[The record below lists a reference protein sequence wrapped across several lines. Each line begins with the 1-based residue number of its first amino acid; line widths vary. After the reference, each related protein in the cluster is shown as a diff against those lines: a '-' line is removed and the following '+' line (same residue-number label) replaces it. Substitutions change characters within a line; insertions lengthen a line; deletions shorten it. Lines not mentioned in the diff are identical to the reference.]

1 MGGFAPKSESDY
13 ENEQQQAALAA
24 AAPSTPTTEKQYG
37 VATDII
43 SAGEIQGLVGGLSG
57 VYLNGTSIIDEQSY
71 DTLTTKTGTATVS
84 GTSVTNAG
92 GNASGEGLFS
102 GVDLSIGDRYLLVFS
117 AGPTGNLNTL
127 PGFSGNFAAKRGSS
141 ILYLPNSVTVPT
153 NIENK
158 PGTTEKADA
167 DDYVVGRIR
176 VPGAGVD
183 GDVYTGIIVGQGT
196 HPSYGKWVRVNPPIS
211 TDVSSSGTKTFFFD
225 TVHQVS
231 SITNANTATLATAV
245 ERNRTA
251 QPVILSEAIV
261 KYGDTNQSLA
271 YDNAYAYLKRGTR
284 YQTPIIKTSAYGS
297 PGSSFVIGPQTELTW
312 YSGTG
317 SVRVGGSA
325 SATFITPTQ
334 FSFSEG
340 SKEEIDYL
348 NIAMEF
354 PSGLLYKQPNGKDG
368 PAGAEFQIILNYKND
383 STDSDFT
390 KVLIHGNNYGGSE
403 FINGLH
409 QASDSLNTKS
419 STYSWIIGN
428 GTSVEYH
435 DQIVNYFQGSLGVG
449 RRGTGTIVRQNTSGG
464 FIQEFRI
471 NLERFQPLFDWRIEI
486 RRLSPDASSDYSNFS
501 DGDGRPQYQGRA
513 VIKTVEAGINDKFSY
528 PTTAHAS
535 VSFAAED
542 FPQPP
547 SRSYHIL
554 GRKVKVPSNYFT
566 REELGSFT
574 SSYTRNQSTGANT
587 SSYQAWNGTFRGDP
601 AASSVANRAKVYTN
615 NPAWV
620 FYDILTDKENGLG
633 DFVQEADI
641 DKFSLYQIAR
651 YCDELVPDGK
661 GGQEPRF
668 TCNTYIPNAT
678 EAYKVVKDLA
688 SVFRGMLYWI
698 NGEGYTVQDSPKEP
712 VYTFTTSNVENGIFS
727 YTYTGDK
734 ARPNQF
740 NVTWNDPEEFYKK
753 TVLTVEDIANIKKT
767 GRVLARNIV
776 AYGCTSEGQA
786 RRLADFHLKS
796 TSLETE
802 VVSFKTGFNAVFLR
816 PGDIINVQ
824 DKRQHSLETS
834 GRVSTGSTTTSINL
848 DRIVTFP
855 GGSAGTGCNLYLIF
869 TEPGVYLAQASA
881 TINGQSYSRGG
892 LLLEDASGNALAT
905 QAQAANLIDDSGN
918 SVLTQFSE
926 NSRVEIKEITNTGT
940 SASTITVS
948 GGFSTAPQQDTIWA
962 ISREDD
968 VNTDEL
974 QEYRIIGMT
983 KEEDGIS
990 FSASKY
996 AKEKYDEIDEDVPVE
1011 TTDYQILPPKD
1022 QKVPAPSVVLIEQVT
1037 TSSTVDGGVG
1047 TGVTAQINWSTPVET
1062 FTDTAGNTSSITYRF
1077 LSHFEVHHNMSFAG
1091 RSNKFVK
1098 INNIPG
1104 SATTHEVTNVSSG
1117 VYTVKVRAVN
1127 SRGAKSAWKE
1137 VTQKISSSPP
1147 SLNRIGRIV
1156 RGGSL
1161 TSSPT
1166 INTSTGLVNVIV
1178 GSFEYTFIT
1187 AGGTEVRY
1195 NSPTAAQREQ
1205 AFSGLSVGQ
1214 RGYLY
1219 LDASDTADP
1228 WKAVVIA
1235 TDTVQTDING
1245 NKSNTEYFQE
1255 TGAANL
1261 GLTTISGTVTATAG
1275 SNTVTGSGTS
1285 FLSDFYPDS
1294 IILVTTNNTNNYVA
1308 ASEYRQVVSIESNT
1322 SLTVRNAFTRTMSG
1336 QYARKQTLPVSPARD
1351 ALLAEV
1357 NRTGSSAYNA
1367 SFFVASKGE
1376 DGPQGAQGAPGPD
1389 GPAGP
1394 VGPIGNPG
1402 AQGPGGPAGPPGP
1415 TGPIGN
1421 PGAQGP
1427 GGPTG
1432 PDGPQGSP
1440 GNTGAQGPG
1449 GPTGPTGGVGPTGAP
1464 GPTGVAGPSGAAG
1477 SAGSPG
1483 PDGLSTFLFYSAAS
1497 TTILNSSPSISAW
1510 SSGASYAIGNVRSY
1524 NSKVFAATSAHS
1536 GISTNPESDTSR
1548 WVQVFSD
1555 GSSAISS
1562 MTNLT
1567 PTFYN
1572 TGSNFWYVVADSTA
1586 NRFHANA
1593 TQVSGGVTSVT
1604 HTIIGT
1610 GTAAN
1615 ALSSGSMG
1623 APLATEGQTGP
1634 TGPTGPTGNQGAQGP
1649 AGAQGPPG
1657 PTGNAGPTGNPG
1669 PQGATGP
1676 QGDTGP
1682 TGAPGAAGPQGNT
1695 GPQGATGP
1703 AGPQGNQGPQGNT
1716 GPHGPTGTPGSTGPN
1731 GPPGPQGAQGAQ
1743 GAQGPQGPQGPT
1755 GPTGT
1760 AGATGAAGAAGA
1772 FMAATFITTNAIR
1785 KNAAGA
1791 YTATTLDM
1799 QVTVTRSGTVLA
1811 RERYRVTRSGDTW
1824 SSSVT
1829 SLSTSGVNRAQ
1840 LSPSAVVS
1848 SNSITV
1854 TSTWNQDNSQASGTF
1869 FIVTDGTDGDDGTPG
1884 TPGTPGTSGTAVS
1897 VDKAVMFFSSRGT
1910 SQTAT
1915 WTRATGSTT
1924 STASVVATSSS
1935 SADTVSWASTAP
1947 SGWTNTRSGNGTSSA
1962 SCSMKYNNVSAV
1974 SVATYVDVGP
1984 TGPSTCFIAGTPVC
1998 LQDGSFKQI
2007 EKVEIGDKVRGENN
2021 SINNVTRLLP
2031 CEFPFEAIHGVNE
2044 RRPFFT
2050 ANHPFLTKEG
2060 WKAVDPSLT
2069 LEIDGQEIADLLV
2082 GVLEVGDIL
2091 ITDSGEELIESFTSR
2106 PLEDHEKTV
2115 YNISTDGTNTY
2126 TANGYIVHNKSDARL
2141 KKNIR
2146 FLGYAPKIGQNIYKW
2161 EWTDKAYTLEGVLAG
2176 TTGVIAQ
2183 EVLKT
2188 RPDAVYLDK
2197 DGYYTVD
2204 FEKLGII

>member
-1 MGGFAPKSESDY
+1 MGGFAPRSEGDH

-24 AAPSTPTTEKQYG
+24 AAPTTPTTEKQYG
-37 VATDII
+37 VATDVI

-57 VYLNGTSIIDEQSY
+57 VYLNGTSIIDEASY

-92 GNASGEGLFS
+92 GNVSGEGLFS

-141 ILYLPNSVTVPT
+141 ILYLPSTVTVPT

-158 PGTTEKADA
+158 PGTTEKADV

-196 HPSYGKWVRVNPPIS
+196 HPSYGKWVRVSPPIS

-317 SVRVGGSA
+317 SVRIGGSA

-348 NIAMEF
+348 NIAIEF

-419 STYSWIIGN
+419 STYSWVIGN
-428 GTSVEYH
+428 GTSVDYH
-435 DQIVNYFQGSLGVG
+435 DQIVDYFQGSLNGIG

-471 NLERFQPLFDWRIEI
+471 NLERFQPLFDWKIEI

-513 VIKTVEAGINDKFSY
+513 IIKTVEAGINDKFSY

-554 GRKVKVPSNYFT
+554 GRKVKVPSNYLT

-574 SSYTRNQSTGANT
+574 PSYTRNQTTGANT

-668 TCNTYIPNAT
+668 TCNTYIPNAA

-712 VYTFTTSNVENGIFS
+712 VYTFTTGNVEQGIFS

-740 NVTWNDPEEFYKK
+740 NVTWNNPEEFYKK
-753 TVLTVEDIANIKKT
+753 TVLTVEDVANIKKT

-848 DRIVTFP
+848 DRTVTFP
-855 GGSAGTGCNLYLIF
+855 GGSAGTACNLYLIF

-948 GGFSTAPQQDTIWA
+948 GAFSTAPQQDTIWA

-1104 SATTHEVTNVSSG
+1104 STTTHEVTNVSSG

-1127 SRGAKSAWKE
+1127 SRGAKSTWKE
-1137 VTQKISSSPP
+1137 VTQKISSTPP

-1161 TSSPT
+1161 TSSPSV
-1166 INTSTGLVNVIV
+1166 NASTGLVNVII
-1178 GSFEYTFIT
+1178 GANEYTFTT

-1195 NSPTAAQREQ
+1195 TSPTAAQREQ
-1205 AFSGLSVGQ
+1205 SFSGLSVGQ

-1219 LDASDTADP
+1219 LDASDTTDP

-1235 TDTVQTDING
+1235 RDTVQTDING

-1255 TGAANL
+1255 VGAANL

-1357 NRTGSSAYNA
+1357 NRTGSSAYTA
-1367 SFFVASKGE
+1367 TFFVASKGE
-1376 DGPQGAQGAPGPD
+1376 DGPEGAQGAPGPD
-1389 GPAGP
+1389 GPVGP

-1402 AQGPGGPAGPPGP
+1402 GQGPGGPAGPPGP
-1415 TGPIGN
+1415 IGPIGT

-1432 PDGPQGSP
+1432 PEGPQGAP
-1440 GNTGAQGPG
+1440 GNTGAPGPG
-1449 GPTGPTGGVGPTGAP
+1449 GPTGPEGPQGAPGNTGAPGPGGPTGAP
-1464 GPTGVAGPSGAAG
+1464 GATGNPGSPGATGPTGPTGVAGPAGAAG

-1510 SSGASYAIGNVRSY
+1510 SSGASYAIGNVRSF

-1536 GISTNPESDTSR
+1536 GRSTNPESDTSY
-1548 WVQVFSD
+1548 WVQVFAD
-1555 GSSAISS
+1555 GSSAISD

-1572 TGSNFWYVVADSTA
+1572 TGSNFWYVIADSTA

-1593 TQVSGGVTSVT
+1593 TQVSGGVTGVT

-1610 GTAAN
+1610 GTSASS
-1615 ALSSGSMG
+1615 LTSGSMG
-1623 APLATEGQTGP
+1623 APLLTEGQTGP
-1634 TGPTGPTGNQGAQGP
+1634 TGPTGPDGVQGAPGPVGAQGN
-1649 AGAQGPPG
+1649 PG
-1657 PTGNAGPTGNPG
+1657 PTGTPGATGPTGPIGNPG
-1669 PQGATGP
+1669 PTGATGP

-1682 TGAPGAAGPQGNT
+1682 AGATGNPGPTGATGPQGNT
-1695 GPQGATGP
+1695 GPAGPTGAIGPVGNTGPSGATGNPGPPGPTGPDGPTGP
-1703 AGPQGNQGPQGNT
+1703 AGSTGAAGGT
-1716 GPHGPTGTPGSTGPN
+1716 GPT
-1731 GPPGPQGAQGAQ
+1731 GPPGPPGAEGAAGAQ
-1743 GAQGPQGPQGPT
+1743 GAQGPQGPQGLQ
-1755 GPTGT
+1755 
-1760 AGATGAAGAAGA
+1760 GATGAQGAQGGQGA
-1772 FMAATFITTNAIR
+1772 VGAQGPGGVPGNKVYFDVTSSSAPGNSTMYSHVFNLGTNGIQANDVHWTVASGEVHRYISGTSFADITPVNTNTVTTNAITNSEVT
-1785 KNAAGA
+1785 NAPNDSTSGTSIQTMATHDWVSTGA
-1791 YTATTLDM
+1791 ETFAAISF
-1799 QVTVTRSGTVLA
+1799 TRSG
-1811 RERYRVTRSGDTW
+1811 SG
-1824 SSSVT
+1824 
-1829 SLSTSGVNRAQ
+1829 R
-1840 LSPSAVVS
+1840 
-1848 SNSITV
+1848 
-1854 TSTWNQDNSQASGTF
+1854 SGTF
-1869 FIVTDGTDGDDGTPG
+1869 
-1884 TPGTPGTSGTAVS
+1884 SGTVYIYHNTTLKQSYSGGGSNGREYRDCITFELNPSAGTNYLYL
-1897 VDKAVMFFSSRGT
+1897 KASENT
-1910 SQTAT
+1910 SQ
-1915 WTRATGSTT
+1915 
-1924 STASVVATSSS
+1924 
-1935 SADTVSWASTAP
+1935 DQ
-1947 SGWTNTRSGNGTSSA
+1947 
-1962 SCSMKYNNVSAV
+1962 
-1974 SVATYVDVGP
+1974 
-1984 TGPSTCFIAGTPVC
+1984 
-1998 LQDGSFKQI
+1998 LSFS
-2007 EKVEIGDKVRGENN
+2007 EI
-2021 SINNVTRLLP
+2021 TL
-2031 CEFPFEAIHGVNE
+2031 F
-2044 RRPFFT
+2044 
-2050 ANHPFLTKEG
+2050 
-2060 WKAVDPSLT
+2060 T
-2069 LEIDGQEIADLLV
+2069 LE
-2082 GVLEVGDIL
+2082 
-2091 ITDSGEELIESFTSR
+2091 TKR
-2106 PLEDHEKTV
+2106 
-2115 YNISTDGTNTY
+2115 
-2126 TANGYIVHNKSDARL
+2126 
-2141 KKNIR
+2141 
-2146 FLGYAPKIGQNIYKW
+2146 
-2161 EWTDKAYTLEGVLAG
+2161 
-2176 TTGVIAQ
+2176 
-2183 EVLKT
+2183 
-2188 RPDAVYLDK
+2188 
-2197 DGYYTVD
+2197 
-2204 FEKLGII
+2204 

>member
-1389 GPAGP
+1389 GPTGP
-1394 VGPIGNPG
+1394 VGPVGNPG
-1402 AQGPGGPAGPPGP
+1402 GQGPGGPAGPPGP
-1415 TGPIGN
+1415 VGDPGVQ
-1421 PGAQGP
+1421 GAQGP
-1427 GGPTG
+1427 GGAA
-1432 PDGPQGSP
+1432 GPQGPQGAP
-1440 GNTGAQGPG
+1440 GNTGSPGPG
-1449 GPTGPTGGVGPTGAP
+1449 GATGPQGPTGPTGSQGS
-1464 GPTGVAGPSGAAG
+1464 AGPSGAAG
-1477 SAGSPG
+1477 ASGSPG

-1497 TTILNSSPSISAW
+1497 VTILNSSPSISAW

-1524 NSKVFAATSAHS
+1524 NSKVWAATSAHS
-1536 GISTNPESDTSR
+1536 GRSTNPQSDTSY
-1548 WVQVFSD
+1548 WVQVFAD

-1593 TQVSGGVTSVT
+1593 TQVSGGVTGVT

-1615 ALSSGSMG
+1615 SLSSGSMG
-1623 APLATEGQTGP
+1623 SPLLNEGQTGP
-1634 TGPTGPTGNQGAQGP
+1634 TGPTGPVGNQGA
-1649 AGAQGPPG
+1649 AGPPG
-1657 PTGNAGPTGNPG
+1657 SQGPTGPTGPLG
-1669 PQGATGP
+1669 PQGPTGATGP
-1676 QGDTGP
+1676 QGGTGAAGPTGPQGPVGATGP
-1682 TGAPGAAGPQGNT
+1682 TGATGGP
-1695 GPQGATGP
+1695 
-1703 AGPQGNQGPQGNT
+1703 
-1716 GPHGPTGTPGSTGPN
+1716 
-1731 GPPGPQGAQGAQ
+1731 
-1743 GAQGPQGPQGPT
+1743 GPQGPQGPT
-1755 GPTGT
+1755 GPTGPHGPTGT
-1760 AGATGAAGAAGA
+1760 AGGTGPTGPAGPPGATGAAGAQGPAGPQGPQGP
-1772 FMAATFITTNAIR
+1772 NGP
-1785 KNAAGA
+1785 AGPLGPA
-1791 YTATTLDM
+1791 GGAGNPGPPGGQGPQGPQGPPGPSGVSPTA
-1799 QVTVTRSGTVLA
+1799 VSA
-1811 RERYRVTRSGDTW
+1811 SK
-1824 SSSVT
+1824 SSVT
-1829 SLSTSGVNRAQ
+1829 FSNRNA
-1840 LSPSAVVS
+1840 
-1848 SNSITV
+1848 
-1854 TSTWNQDNSQASGTF
+1854 
-1869 FIVTDGTDGDDGTPG
+1869 
-1884 TPGTPGTSGTAVS
+1884 
-1897 VDKAVMFFSSRGT
+1897 
-1910 SQTAT
+1910 SQTVT

-1924 STASVVATSSS
+1924 STASVVAS
-1935 SADTVSWASTAP
+1935 SASNANTVSWASTAP
-1947 SGWTNTRSGNGTSSA
+1947 SGWSNSRSGNGTAAATCTMS
-1962 SCSMKYNNVSAV
+1962 YNSVSA
-1974 SVATYVDVGP
+1974 ACTAIYVDLGPIGP
-1984 TGPSTCFIAGTPVC
+1984 TTCFVARTPVC
-1998 LQDGSFKQI
+1998 LQDGTFKKI
-2007 EKVEIGDKVRGENN
+2007 VDVETGDKVRGENG
-2021 SINNVTRLLP
+2021 SINTVLGNYS
-2031 CEFPFEAIHGVNE
+2031 CEFPFEHLYGINE
-2044 RRPFFT
+2044 EEPFFT
-2050 ANHPFLTKEG
+2050 ANHPFLTKDG
-2060 WKAVDPSLT
+2060 WKAVDPELT
-2069 LEIDGQEIADLLV
+2069 LIIDGKEVADILV
-2082 GVLEVGDIL
+2082 GKLQVGDIL
-2091 ITDSGEELIESFTSR
+2091 IKDEGGEEVLSALTKR
-2106 PLEDHEKTV
+2106 PLEQSEKTV
-2115 YNISTDGTNTY
+2115 YNLSTDGTNTY
-2126 TANGYIVHNKSDARL
+2126 TANSFVVHNKSSDIRL
-2141 KKNIR
+2141 KKNIK
-2146 FLGYAPKIGQNIYKW
+2146 FLKWFKGQYIYSW
-2161 EWTDKAYTLEGVLAG
+2161 DWNDIADSLGITGPTI
-2176 TTGVIAQ
+2176 GVIAQ
-2183 EVLKT
+2183 EVMET
-2188 RPDAVYLDK
+2188 RPDLVSIDDK
-2197 DGYYTVD
+2197 GYYSVNY
-2204 FEKLGII
+2204 EKLGIKYEVLTWT